1 MSVSDY
7 INIRDNCLYLRDFF
21 IGGDN
26 VKYPSSLA
34 MGTARVSY
42 RQYNEQEKDFYTVS
56 RDVRSYLSVFDAE
69 DTEKFRQRTLNS
81 YYFNIVAQV
90 INAYADS
97 TTSKVSRD
105 LGELEPFVNN
115 NVDYRDNTWAEF
127 INENAK
133 MTALYGM
140 TATYIDYTMPEGA
153 VVNSRNDLIKQG
165 ITPKAVLVN
174 PLSFAW
180 VLTNPYGEVEEFA
193 WFENIVQDSN
203 IGYNYNNVILRIV
216 NKQGWRQ
223 VSAQVNMSVSLY
235 QQVVENNNTSIMT
248 EGKHPASLN
257 GKIPVVFNYYNRD
270 YGQPY
275 PLGRSLVVDVVDTAR
290 AVYNYCSW
298 ASDVHQRSA
307 FPILTIPLAKSG
319 GVMPPKTEIAVGS
332 NNALPYDSESGTPA
346 FIAAPSDP
354 TKELREHVSFM
365 INKSYQLLGLS
376 LVNDSSAAPSSGEAL
391 KIRSR
396 EFESYASKF
405 AAHMKK
411 YEQKTLDIFKA
422 YLGMEDVETN
432 IIYPK
437 TFSIPQTTEDIVNA
451 QSLLS
456 IPFLSNEGKVAAL
469 RQIAS
474 VALSASDDELNIIV
488 DSSEAVLISQSA
500 PVVAAPVDAPT
511 AVILPEQSIPVA

>member
-1 MSVSDY
+1 MPVADY
-7 INIRDNCLYLRDFF
+7 RAFKDNYLYLRDFYL
-21 IGGDN
+21 GGDN

-34 MGTARVSY
+34 IGTARVSY
-42 RQYNEQEKDFYTVS
+42 RTYNEQEKDFYITN
-56 RDVRSYLSVFDAE
+56 RDIRSYLQPFDAE
-69 DTEKFRQRTLNS
+69 DEQKFRQRTLSS
-81 YYFNIVAQV
+81 YYFNIVQQCV
-90 INAYADS
+90 NAYADS

-105 LGELEPFVNN
+105 LGELERFVNN

-165 ITPKAVLVN
+165 ISPKAVLVN

-180 VLTNPYGEVEEFA
+180 VVTNPYGEVEEFS
-193 WFENIVQDSN
+193 WFENIIQDSSS
-203 IGYNYNNVILRIV
+203 YNNVVLRIV
-216 NKQGWRQ
+216 NKEGWRQ

-235 QQVVENNNTSIMT
+235 QQVVVDNSATTVIT

-257 GKIPVVFNYYNRD
+257 GKIPLVFNYYNRD

-275 PLGRSLVVDVVDTAR
+275 PTGRSLVVDVVDTAR

-332 NNALPYDSESGTPA
+332 NNALPYDSESGTPS

-396 EFESYASKF
+396 EFENYASKF

-474 VALSASDDELNIIV
+474 VALSASDQELNVIV

-500 PVVAAPVDAPT
+500 PVVAAPVDAPV
-511 AVILPEQSIPVA
+511 AVLLPEQSIPPV